1 MRIDESG
8 RGAPLRSKARSIRVA
23 RRSLT
28 VQGLEIAP
36 VTVELEAAARLA
48 AVARSGLLG
57 SPPQEAYDALTRMAA
72 SLLEV
77 PASFV
82 SIVDRDRDVYVSQV
96 GFPEALAAARELRGP
111 TFCHHV
117 LDRRATLVIEDTHA
131 DPVWRAVPTVQ
142 TLGVR
147 AYVGVPLLL
156 DGEVV
161 GSFCVIDV
169 RPRAWKPRELAILE
183 QLALSAGR
191 ELALRTALRDA
202 SDAAVQAKALVRAHE
217 EMVAVVAH
225 DLRTPLQVLTL
236 SMHLLQRTCTPE
248 QQPVM
253 ARMASAAESLKHLAD
268 ELLAE
273 HAALPAQGSRRE
285 RLSARQMLADVADT
299 MALIAARAEIQIAVE
314 APDGVY
320 VSVDYAQLLRV
331 FCNLVGNALKHS
343 PAGSRI
349 SLVAEQGPGCARL
362 RVIDRGSGMS
372 AAVASRAFERSF
384 QGAEGLAQGDGIG
397 LGLSIVK
404 TLVERNGGQVSLTS
418 SPGHGTEATVTLPLA
433 AGPN

>member
-1 MRIDESG
+1 MDTDPITAERH
-8 RGAPLRSKARSIRVA
+8 A
-23 RRSLT
+23 T
-28 VQGLEIAP
+28 
-36 VTVELEAAARLA
+36 ARLA
-48 AVARSGLLG
+48 AVARSGLVG

-72 SLLEV
+72 SLLDV

-82 SIVDRDRDVYVSQV
+82 SILDRDRDVYVSQV

-131 DPVWRAVPTVQ
+131 DPVWRAVSTVQ

-169 RPRAWKPRELAILE
+169 RPRAWTRRELEILE

-202 SDAAVQAKALVRAHE
+202 SDDAVQAKALVRTRE

-225 DLRTPLQVLTL
+225 DLRTPLQVMTL
-236 SMHLLQRTCTPE
+236 SMHLLKRTSTPE
-248 QQPVM
+248 QQPVI
-253 ARMASAAESLKHLAD
+253 ARMATAAESLKHLAD

-285 RLSARQMLADVADT
+285 RLGVRQLLGDVADT
-299 MALIAARAEIQIAVE
+299 MALIAARADLQIAVE

-320 VSVDYAQLLRV
+320 VTVDYAQLLRV
-331 FCNLVGNALKHS
+331 FCNLVSNAVKHS

-349 SLVAEQGPGCARL
+349 SLVAEQAPDCVRL
-362 RVIDRGSGMS
+362 HVIDRGTGMS
-372 AAVASRAFERSF
+372 AAEASRAFERGF
-384 QGAEGLAQGDGIG
+384 QGAEGLAHGDGIG

-418 SPGHGTEATVTLPLA
+418 TPGRGTEATVTLPLA

>member
-1 MRIDESG
+1 MDTDPITAER
-8 RGAPLRSKARSIRVA
+8 
-23 RRSLT
+23 
-28 VQGLEIAP
+28 Q
-36 VTVELEAAARLA
+36 AAARLA
-48 AVARSGLLG
+48 AVSRSGLVG

-72 SLLEV
+72 SLLDV

-82 SIVDRDRDVYVSQV
+82 SILDCDRDVYVSQV
-96 GFPEALAAARELRGP
+96 GLPDAVAAARELRGP

-117 LDRRATLVIEDTHA
+117 LDRRATLVIEDTLA
-131 DPVWRAVPTVQ
+131 DPGWRTVPTVQ

-169 RPRAWKPRELAILE
+169 RPRSWTHRELEILE
-183 QLALSAGR
+183 QLALSAAR
-191 ELALRTALRDA
+191 ELALRTALREA
-202 SDAAVQAKALVRAHE
+202 SEDAARVKVLVRTRE

-236 SMHLLQRTCTPE
+236 SMHLLKRTCTPE
-248 QQPVM
+248 QQSVIT
-253 ARMASAAESLKHLAD
+253 RMATAAESLKHLAD

-285 RLSARQMLADVADT
+285 RLGVRQLLGDVADT
-299 MALIAARAEIQIAVE
+299 MALIAARADLQIAVE

-320 VSVDYAQLLRV
+320 VSIDYAQLLRV
-331 FCNLVGNALKHS
+331 FCNLVGNAVKHS
-343 PAGSRI
+343 PPGSRI
-349 SLVAEQGPGCARL
+349 SLVAEQADGSVRL
-362 RVIDRGSGMS
+362 RVIDRGTGMS
-372 AAVASRAFERSF
+372 AAEASRAFERGF
-384 QGAEGLAQGDGIG
+384 QGTEGLAHGDGIG

-418 SPGHGTEATVTLPLA
+418 TPGHGTEATVTLPLA
-433 AGPN
+433 ARSN

>member
-1 MRIDESG
+1 MDTDPITAER
-8 RGAPLRSKARSIRVA
+8 
-23 RRSLT
+23 
-28 VQGLEIAP
+28 Q
-36 VTVELEAAARLA
+36 AAARLA
-48 AVARSGLLG
+48 AVARSGLVG

-72 SLLEV
+72 SLLDV

-82 SIVDRDRDVYVSQV
+82 SILDRDRDVYVSQV
-96 GFPEALAAARELRGP
+96 GFPDALAAARELRGP

-117 LDRRATLVIEDTHA
+117 LERRATLVIEDTLA

-169 RPRAWKPRELAILE
+169 RPRSWTPRELEILE

-202 SDAAVQAKALVRAHE
+202 SDDAVQAHALVRTRE

-236 SMHLLQRTCTPE
+236 SVHLLKRTCTPE
-248 QQPVM
+248 QQSVM
-253 ARMASAAESLKHLAD
+253 ARMGTAAESLKHLAD

-273 HAALPAQGSRRE
+273 HAALPTQGSRRE
-285 RLSARQMLADVADT
+285 RLGVRQLLGDVADT
-299 MALIAARAEIQIAVE
+299 MALIAARANLQIAVE

-320 VSVDYAQLLRV
+320 VTVDYAQLLRV
-331 FCNLVGNALKHS
+331 FCNLVGNAVKHS

-349 SLVAEQGPGCARL
+349 SLVAEQAPGCARL
-362 RVIDRGSGMS
+362 RVIDRGTGMS
-372 AAVASRAFERSF
+372 AAEASRAFERGF

-404 TLVERNGGQVSLTS
+404 TLVERNGGQVSMTS
-418 SPGHGTEATVTLPLA
+418 APGRGTEATVTLPLA